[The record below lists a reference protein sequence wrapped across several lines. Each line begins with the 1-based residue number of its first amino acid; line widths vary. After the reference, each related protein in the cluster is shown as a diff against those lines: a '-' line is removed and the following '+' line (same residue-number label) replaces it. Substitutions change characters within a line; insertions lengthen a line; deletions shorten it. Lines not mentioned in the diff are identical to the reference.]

1 MDTTVAPQSK
11 STFSMNLFLTEFE
24 KKVSATNA
32 RLLLQG
38 AAIKTG
44 MGLDLQKE
52 LKKEQAEALCMELI
66 RSGGPGFQVGRTIY
80 NQMHS

>member
-1 MDTTVAPQSK
+1 METTAATTK
-11 STFSMNLFLTEFE
+11 STYSMNLFLTEFE

-32 RLLLQG
+32 KLLLQG

-44 MGLDLQKE
+44 MGLDFQQE
-52 LKKEQAEALCMELI
+52 LKKEQATALCMELI
-66 RSGGPGFQVGRTIY
+66 RTGGPGFQVGRAIY